1 MFKTT
6 ILITL
11 FFMVLFPMQANTQ
24 VSEKNL
30 GTIKTQETIVQL
42 KEEVKGDSLKGV
54 STKEINMA
62 AIDNEATESTVLTVI
77 KAISL
82 VIAIFGL
89 AYAYFPKKRKENS
102 NV

>member
-6 ILITL
+6 IIVTL

-24 VSEKNL
+24 ESKEHS
-30 GTIKTQETIVQL
+30 GTIKTEETIVQL
-42 KEEVKGDSLKGV
+42 KDEVKGDSLEGISV
-54 STKEINMA
+54 KEINMA
-62 AIDNEATESTVLTVI
+62 VIDNEAKESTVLTVI

-89 AYAYFPKKRKENS
+89 AYAYFPRKRKESS